1 MTNWR
6 TKIPLDSQYEVNLRL
21 FVLLLLLLLLTG
33 QKTALSYGYI
43 APVNDA
49 DLSFLKKLVMLIIF
63 SSIE

>member
-21 FVLLLLLLLLTG
+21 FVLLLLLLLTG

>member
-21 FVLLLLLLLLTG
+21 FVLLLLLLLTG

-43 APVNDA
+43 APMNDA